1 MVSDRSAV
9 RGRSAVRSGG
19 LDIVA
24 AEAADAGEIWTVQRA
39 AYLDEA
45 QAYGDPYIAALT
57 ETQEQVAGHMAAGFP
72 LLKAVSGTR
81 IVGIVRGRSTGP
93 TFLVNRLA
101 VVPDQ
106 RRKGI
111 ARALLTAMERHVVE
125 LFPDVR
131 ALALF
136 AGQAVGDDLRLYRSL
151 GYVETSRERIA
162 DHLTMVHL
170 RRQLPDPAAPV

>member
-1 MVSDRSAV
+1 MSRTLHIAP
-9 RGRSAVRSGG
+9 
-19 LDIVA
+19 
-24 AEAADAGEIWTVQRA
+24 AEAADIGEIWTVQRA

-45 QAYGDPYIAALT
+45 QAYGDPYIAPLT
-57 ETQEQVAGHMAAGFP
+57 ETQEQVTGHISAGFP
-72 LLKAVSGTR
+72 LLKAVSGAR
-81 IVGIVRGRSTGP
+81 IVGTVRGRSTGP

-111 ARALLTAMERHVVE
+111 ARALLTAMEEHVVAH
-125 LFPDVR
+125 FPEVR

-136 AGQAVGDDLRLYRSL
+136 AGQSGGDDLRLYRSL

-162 DHLTMVHL
+162 DHLTTVHL
-170 RRQLPDPAAPV
+170 RRQLPEPAAPV